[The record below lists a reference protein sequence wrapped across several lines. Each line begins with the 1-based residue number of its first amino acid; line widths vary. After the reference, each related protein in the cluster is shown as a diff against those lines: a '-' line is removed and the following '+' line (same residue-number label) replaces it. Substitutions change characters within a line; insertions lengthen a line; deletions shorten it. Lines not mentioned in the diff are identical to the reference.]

1 MLAEFSFFINNETV
15 AFQDFS
21 IVTGEETQVLL
32 EARDSLGL
40 LGERAYGIAGILEVS
55 KIFRSTYIFS

>member
-1 MLAEFSFFINNETV
+1 M

-21 IVTGEETQVLL
+21 IVTGEETQVFL

-40 LGERAYGIAGILEVS
+40 LGERTYGIAGILEVS